1 MSVKLR
7 KETKQPE
14 PSNCRESMLK
24 HKKHFEEFN
33 YDHDVINTP
42 TALGFS
48 PEIFEGVSEIDF
60 ENLDLP
66 TTGLLL
72 IHAALSEIAGP
83 GLALGALGGDFTKV
97 VGIDKVSKVVEII
110 AKGSDEIFIAALHI
124 GALEKTQRNSMAGM
138 LAEMLD
144 AYDK

>member
-14 PSNCRESMLK
+14 LSDCKASMLK
-24 HKKHFEEFN
+24 HKKHFEDFN
-33 YDHDVINTP
+33 YDHDAINTP

-48 PEIFEGVSEIDF
+48 AEVFAEISEINF

-72 IHAALSEIAGP
+72 MHAALSETSGP
-83 GLALGALGGDFTKV
+83 GLVLGALGGDFTKA

-124 GALEKTQRNSMAGM
+124 GALDKTHRSSMAD
-138 LAEMLD
+138 MLD
-144 AYDK
+144 TVSED